1 MTDSPAVQ
9 RKLLSFAIPVR
20 NDNYVK
26 NYAWRVSAILNYIA
40 YGLERIGRLDDA
52 EIIIADWNSPSPM
65 ANELN
70 LTPAAQKITRFFD
83 VPPAVAL
90 PASQGIPFPSVLVS
104 NSAIRRATGEFIL
117 VTDND
122 CLYSPAGLTMLL
134 HLLDH
139 SIKPGFEVRSACMA
153 IGRRQ
158 VPQELTYCF
167 PSIDEID
174 HYLDF
179 YASLLDEDRIS
190 NGTMGWAGSFIMH
203 RSLWDEC
210 GAFDESSLYWG
221 WVDIDFVLRNARRYP
236 TVSLSNFGVTAYHLG
251 HPPTY
256 VKNSGK
262 TSKKSKLNL
271 HSIPYPFDYHSNK
284 QNWGQGQYELAL
296 YPQPTN
302 KLAAAKLP
310 KSSQEWRL
318 KTLKELKRPIIER
331 QLVSA
336 ERRNGVAAHLK
347 DIEKNSEV
355 RISGLTAAGQR
366 NLSGPQTEWDMLDG
380 LAWYC
385 QNLYPLTAVITGAG
399 QGLAGYLAASLYPP
413 ISIFGFESWNP
424 FDNPLALHPLQLNKT
439 LSRIKHCGYLRFITD
454 QSIETYQNF
463 WKQASTL
470 QTVDLI
476 VYADAYPADR
486 VLNEINVLIEHLAP
500 GGCFLFHHP
509 SASVFEEV
517 CVTLRKK
524 SKKLAWFFGSAGAM
538 ALNINSIPNLPIKN
552 ETGASQRNKT
562 QETTPPIP
570 IQQLISRAEQ
580 LLGQDLIE
588 DAVQLIKSEI
598 ELRPASAE
606 LYLLMGRLLD
616 VLDLPRNAQYFYQ
629 KAIECAPADING
641 YLGLSVAAAKHGDL
655 DESEIT
661 LQECLIIFPE
671 HPVVMRIMAD
681 ILVLKNRVPEALE
694 YYKKA
699 LQQTPNDFETLKG
712 IANAAFEMDDI
723 PTAYKF
729 LQKARLVVPGAE
741 EARWNE
747 IIHHL
752 KSNPDTRGISS

>member
-1 MTDSPAVQ
+1 MTDTPAAQ

-70 LTPAAQKITRFFD
+70 LSPAAQKITRFFD
-83 VPPAVAL
+83 VPPAVAI

-122 CLYSPAGLTMLL
+122 CLYSPSGLAMLMQ
-134 HLLDH
+134 LLDH

-167 PSIDEID
+167 PNIEEID

-190 NGTMGWAGSFIMH
+190 NGTMGWAGSFLMH

-221 WVDIDFVLRNARRYP
+221 WVDIDFVLRNARRYV
-236 TVSLSNFGVTAYHLG
+236 TISLSNFGVTAYHLG

-262 TSKKSKLNL
+262 TPKKSKLNL
-271 HSIPYPFDYHSNK
+271 HSIPYPFEYHPNH
-284 QNWGQGQYELAL
+284 QDWGQGRYELAL
-296 YPQPTN
+296 YPQPLN
-302 KLAAAKLP
+302 KLSAAKLP
-310 KSSQEWRL
+310 KSSQDWRF
-318 KTLKELKRPIIER
+318 KTLKGLNRPAIEQ
-331 QLVSA
+331 QLTSA

-366 NLSGPQTEWDMLDG
+366 NLSGTQTEWDLIDA

-385 QNLYPLTAVITGAG
+385 QNFYPLTAVITGAG
-399 QGLAGYLAASLYPP
+399 QGLTGYLAASLYPP

-424 FDNPLALHPLQLNKT
+424 FENPLALHPLQINKT

-454 QSIETYQNF
+454 QSAEAYLNF
-463 WKQASTL
+463 WKQPSAH

-476 VYADAYPADR
+476 VYADAYPVDR
-486 VLNEINVLIEHLAP
+486 VLNEINSLLDHLAP

-509 SASVFEEV
+509 LPSVFEEV
-517 CVTLRKK
+517 CVALRKK
-524 SKKLAWFFGSAGAM
+524 NKKLAWFFSSAGAM
-538 ALNINSIPNLPIKN
+538 ALNVDSIPNLPIKN
-552 ETGASQRNKT
+552 EAGASQRNKP
-562 QETTPPIP
+562 QETTLPLP
-570 IQQLISRAEQ
+570 IQLLITKAEQ
-580 LLGQDLIE
+580 LLEKDLIE
-588 DAVQLIKSEI
+588 AAVQLIKSEM
-598 ELRPASAE
+598 ELRPTAAE

-629 KAIECAPADING
+629 KAIECDPADING
-641 YLGLSVAAAKHGDL
+641 YLSQSVAAAKHGDL
-655 DESEIT
+655 DESENT
-661 LQECLIIFPE
+661 LQECLKIFPE
-671 HPVVMRIMAD
+671 HPVGLRIMAD
-681 ILVLKNRVPEALE
+681 ILVLQNRIDEALE
-694 YYKKA
+694 YYQRA
-699 LQQTPNDFETLKG
+699 LQLTPNDFETLKG
-712 IANAAFEMDDI
+712 IANAAFEMGDM

-747 IIHHL
+747 IINNL
-752 KSNPDTRGISS
+752 KSNPETRGISS